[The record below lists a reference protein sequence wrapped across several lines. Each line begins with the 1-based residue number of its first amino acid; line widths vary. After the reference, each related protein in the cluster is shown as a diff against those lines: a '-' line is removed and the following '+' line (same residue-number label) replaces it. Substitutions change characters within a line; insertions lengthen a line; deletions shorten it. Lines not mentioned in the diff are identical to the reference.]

1 MPYLPSEAAKK
12 SKVYSNIL
20 NGPEIE
26 YQKEIDFLKQQ
37 QAISGSVDAN
47 TPLRD
52 DEGFLVSFEGETPGV
67 SLEEEFEQVR
77 LENAQYFFEGEID
90 NEFTHY
96 FQPEADE
103 EEDDEEE
110 DDTTEEATDEQVE
123 FQMTKRDNLIQVMN
137 VYFNEEFT
145 PDISTD
151 KLHSLLKEFFNIEG
165 KRPPFTIYTA
175 VRNKK
180 KFENAEGWE
189 EFRKDKLSVKRFT
202 KKGKKKRLFGGRGHR
217 HNYRSLKADLS
228 SYQYDDVINK
238 QLYHTKRGQ
247 EIWLELGF
255 PYQTDEA
262 E

>member
-20 NGPEIE
+20 NGAEIE

-96 FQPEADE
+96 FQPEEDPD
-103 EEDDEEE
+103 EDDEEE

-165 KRPPFTIYTA
+165 KRPPLSMRNLIK
-175 VRNKK
+175 NKK
-180 KFENAEGWE
+180 KYKNAEGWE

-202 KKGKKKRLFGGRGHR
+202 KKGKKKRPGGGRGHR
-217 HNYRSLKADLS
+217 HNYRSLKKDLN
-228 SYQYDDVINK
+228 SYQYDEVINK

-247 EIWLELGF
+247 EIWLQLGF
-255 PYQTDEA
+255 PYQPDEA
-262 E
+262 

>member
-12 SKVYSNIL
+12 SKLYSNIL
-20 NGPEIE
+20 NGAEIE
-26 YQKEIDFLKQQ
+26 YQKEIEFLKQQ
-37 QAISGSVDAN
+37 QSISASIDAN

-52 DEGFLVSFEGETPGV
+52 DEGFLVSFEGETIGV

-96 FQPEADE
+96 FQPEEDPD
-103 EEDDEEE
+103 EDDEEE
-110 DDTTEEATDEQVE
+110 DVTDEATDDEVE

-137 VYFNEEFT
+137 VYFNEEFA

-151 KLHSLLKEFFNIEG
+151 KLHSLLNEFFKIEG
-165 KRPPFTIYTA
+165 KRPPMKIGTVIK
-175 VRNKK
+175 NKK
-180 KFENAEGWE
+180 KFKNAEGWK
-189 EFRKDKLSVKRFT
+189 EFRKDKLDVKRFT
-202 KKGKKKRLFGGRGHR
+202 KKGKKKKLFGGRGHR
-217 HNYRSLKADLS
+217 HNYRSLKKDLAT
-228 SYQYDDVINK
+228 YQYDDVINK

-247 EIWLELGF
+247 EIWLQLGF

>member
-1 MPYLPSEAAKK
+1 
-12 SKVYSNIL
+12 
-20 NGPEIE
+20 
-26 YQKEIDFLKQQ
+26 
-37 QAISGSVDAN
+37 
-47 TPLRD
+47 
-52 DEGFLVSFEGETPGV
+52 
-67 SLEEEFEQVR
+67 
-77 LENAQYFFEGEID
+77 
-90 NEFTHY
+90 
-96 FQPEADE
+96 
-103 EEDDEEE
+103 
-110 DDTTEEATDEQVE
+110 
-123 FQMTKRDNLIQVMN
+123 MTKRDNLIQVMN

-165 KRPPFTIYTA
+165 KRPPLTLKGF
-175 VRNKK
+175 VGNKK
-180 KFENAEGWE
+180 KFKNAEGWE

-202 KKGKKKRLFGGRGHR
+202 KKGKKKKIFGGRGHR
-217 HNYRSLKADLS
+217 HNYRSLKKDLN